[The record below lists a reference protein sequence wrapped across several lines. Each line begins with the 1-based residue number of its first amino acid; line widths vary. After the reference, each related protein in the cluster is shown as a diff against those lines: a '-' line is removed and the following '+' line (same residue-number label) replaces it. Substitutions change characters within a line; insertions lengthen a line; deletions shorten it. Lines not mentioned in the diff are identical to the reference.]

1 MGIGVN
7 HSGDTDDSLIDL
19 GNAVIGA
26 ANLHLN
32 LINAL
37 VKSRI
42 SDTDQNEF

>member
-1 MGIGVN
+1 MY
-7 HSGDTDDSLIDL
+7 
-19 GNAVIGA
+19 AVIGA

-32 LINAL
+32 LINAV